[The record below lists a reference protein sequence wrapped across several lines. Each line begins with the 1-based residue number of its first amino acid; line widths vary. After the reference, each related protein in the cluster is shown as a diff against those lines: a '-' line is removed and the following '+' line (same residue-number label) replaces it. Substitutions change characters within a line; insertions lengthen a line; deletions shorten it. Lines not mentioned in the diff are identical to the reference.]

1 MSMSLAAPF
10 NPFEKFLMTLFQECS
25 QPPGGR
31 AILLSIKPKYSD
43 LILSGEKRVEFRRT
57 WAADEVGLIAIYASS
72 PIQRIVALVGVDEVV
87 WASPTKLWSHC
98 TSRGGALTRRELTEY
113 FGGKVQGCAV
123 LLGQVR
129 KLKQPFDPRS
139 VFKEFSAPQSFR
151 YLTGAEVKKLEKRV
165 AAKEVQS

>member
-1 MSMSLAAPF
+1 
-10 NPFEKFLMTLFQECS
+10 MTLFRECS
-25 QPPGGR
+25 PPPAGR

-57 WAADEVGLIAIYASS
+57 WAAEEVGLIAVYASS

-98 TSRGGALTRRELTEY
+98 TSRGGALTRRELNEY
-113 FGGKVQGCAV
+113 FNGKGQGCAV
-123 LLGQVR
+123 LLGVVR
-129 KLKQPFDPRS
+129 KLKQPIDPHA

-151 YLTGAEVKKLEKRV
+151 YLTAPEVKKLEKS
-165 AAKEVQS
+165 AAAGEVQA